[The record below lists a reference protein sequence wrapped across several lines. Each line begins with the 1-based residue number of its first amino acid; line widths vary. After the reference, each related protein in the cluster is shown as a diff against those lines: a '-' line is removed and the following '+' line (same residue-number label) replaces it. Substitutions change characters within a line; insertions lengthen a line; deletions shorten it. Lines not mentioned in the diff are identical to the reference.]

1 MSSPRARPS
10 RAGRLSLDAIVES
23 ATRVIDADGFD
34 GLTMRKVA
42 AGCGVTVMA
51 LYGYVRTR
59 EELVAAVMDHLL
71 AEIPLPDV
79 EELSWQGQV
88 AEVFRTVN
96 RAFEAHPV
104 LSEIVGHQPL
114 DSLAFYRG
122 AEVALRALRRT
133 GLGDQEVAD
142 ALGALTSFTLGF
154 AQRQAERR
162 LRAMQSATRLARIRA
177 LPADEFPTVVELA
190 GVLVTW
196 GDAERH
202 FEHGLQLVIS
212 GIEQR
217 ARSHD
222 NNEREARS

>member
-1 MSSPRARPS
+1 MFIR
-10 RAGRLSLDAIVES
+10 
-23 ATRVIDADGFD
+23 
-34 GLTMRKVA
+34 
-42 AGCGVTVMA
+42 
-51 LYGYVRTR
+51 
-59 EELVAAVMDHLL
+59 
-71 AEIPLPDV
+71 
-79 EELSWQGQV
+79 
-88 AEVFRTVN
+88 
-96 RAFEAHPV
+96 
-104 LSEIVGHQPL
+104 
-114 DSLAFYRG
+114 YR
-122 AEVALRALRRT
+122 RALRGAR
-133 GLGDQEVAD
+133 LGDQEVAD

-217 ARSHD
+217 ARSYD
-222 NNEREARS
+222 NNTRKATS